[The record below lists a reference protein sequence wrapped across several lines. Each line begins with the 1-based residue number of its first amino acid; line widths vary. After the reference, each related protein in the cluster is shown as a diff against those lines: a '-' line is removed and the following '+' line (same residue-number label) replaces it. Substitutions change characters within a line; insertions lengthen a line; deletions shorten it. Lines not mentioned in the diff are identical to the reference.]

1 MGLLETLKTLLGRD
15 DADREDGHRRRDRAG
30 QQAGTTVTVEHEPAP
45 ENEAAVKG
53 ADLGDTTAAG
63 EPEAEA
69 QPEPEPETAVEPDAQ
84 SDADESETPAETGPV
99 GGSPPVEEISG
110 IGPTYAGRLE
120 AAGIETVADL
130 ADADAETVAEAA
142 EAAPSR
148 ASDWIEQAEED

>member
-15 DADREDGHRRRDRAG
+15 DSDREDGHRRRDRAG

-53 ADLGDTTAAG
+53 ADLGEETAAG
-63 EPEAEA
+63 EPEAE
-69 QPEPEPETAVEPDAQ
+69 PEPDTAVEPDAAPE
-84 SDADESETPAETGPV
+84 ADESETPAETEPAGA
-99 GGSPPVEEISG
+99 SPPVEEISG

-142 EAAPSR
+142 ETAPSR